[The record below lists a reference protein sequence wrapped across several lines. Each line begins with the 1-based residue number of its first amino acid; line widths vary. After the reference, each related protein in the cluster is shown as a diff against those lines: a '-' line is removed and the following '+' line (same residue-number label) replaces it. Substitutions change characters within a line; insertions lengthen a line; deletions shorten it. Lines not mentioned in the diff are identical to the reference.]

1 MNSIFAQFR
10 EVLNEKEVRRN
21 IGGLV
26 SYLVFLLTTVA
37 VYSLLFHV
45 IMLYEGQH
53 HSLFT
58 GLYWTLTVMSTLGF
72 GDVTFESD
80 LGRIFSIVV
89 LLSGI
94 VMLLIVLPFTFIRF
108 FYAPWLEAQVRLRA
122 PRSAKSDVTGHVIL
136 GRWGDIT
143 RGLAKVFESEGI
155 PYYVIEPDAVEAA
168 ALHEDGVSVVTGH
181 FDSRKTYE
189 ALQVSS
195 ARLVLAN
202 LGDAENTN
210 IILTVREIDADVP
223 IVATAEH
230 LDSVDVLE
238 LSGATDVLAL
248 KHELGEQLANRITAG
263 SPQTH
268 RVGSYKD
275 VVIAE
280 FPLYHTTLPGRTI
293 RDARLR
299 ELTGLNIVG
308 VWERGRLLPA
318 LPETVLSEY
327 SVPVVVGTEEQM
339 TDLDALFAIYLPN
352 ENPVLIIGGGK
363 VGISVARALRRREI
377 AVTFLE
383 KNADLRSVLEA
394 EADRVVIGDAAN
406 HDIVID
412 AGLEAAPSVVLTTND
427 DATNIF
433 LTVYCRRLAPDVHI
447 VSRIT
452 HEHNLEAIH
461 RAGADFVLSYN
472 SLAIKSVLS
481 LIKGRE
487 LVIVGEGADLIVESI
502 PADLMG
508 KTLAESGIAARTG
521 LNVIA
526 VQQASGGTTNPPAN
540 TELPKDGE
548 LVMIGTAE
556 QHLRFRELFT

>member
-1 MNSIFAQFR
+1 MNSFFAQFR
-10 EVLNEKEVRRN
+10 EVLNQKEVRQN
-21 IGGLV
+21 IGGLL
-26 SYLVFLLTTVA
+26 SYLAVLLATIV

-45 IMLYEGQH
+45 IMLYEGQN
-53 HSLFT
+53 HSFFT

-80 LGRIFSIVV
+80 LGRVFSIVV

-122 PRSAKSDVTGHVIL
+122 PRSAKADVKGHVIL
-136 GRWGDIT
+136 CRWGDIT
-143 RGLAKVFESEGI
+143 RGLSKVLEREDI
-155 PYYVIEPDAVEAA
+155 PYYVIEPDPVEAA
-168 ALHEDGVSVVTGH
+168 ALHQDGISVITGR
-181 FDSRKTYE
+181 FDSRSTYE

-210 IILTVREIDADVP
+210 IVLTVREVDASVP
-223 IVATAEH
+223 IVATAEN

-238 LSGATDVLAL
+238 LSGASEVLAL
-248 KHELGEQLANRITAG
+248 KHELGEQLAHRITAG
-263 SPQTH
+263 TPQTH

-275 VVIAE
+275 VMIAE

-308 VWERGRLLPA
+308 VWERGKLLPA
-318 LPETVLSEY
+318 LPETVLSEN
-327 SVPVVVGTEEQM
+327 SVPVVVGSEEQM

-363 VGISVARALRRREI
+363 VGIAVARALRRREI
-377 AVTFLE
+377 DVTFLE
-383 KNADLRSVLEA
+383 KNPKLRSVLEA
-394 EADRVVIGDAAN
+394 EADRVVIGDAIN
-406 HDIVID
+406 HEIVID
-412 AGLEAAPSVVLTTND
+412 AGLEVAPSVVLTSND

-452 HEHNLEAIH
+452 HNHNLEAIH

-472 SLAIKSVLS
+472 SLAVKSVLS
-481 LIKGRE
+481 LIEGRD
-487 LVIVGEGADLIVESI
+487 LVIVGEGADLIVELV
-502 PADLMG
+502 PEVLQG
-508 KTLAESGIAARTG
+508 KTLAESEIAARTG

-526 VQQASGGTTNPPAN
+526 VEHASGGTTNPPAD